1 MRLLDAA
8 GLLGESRQLAIELPQ
23 GRKLRLVEVLYRDN
37 TVAGQLMRCEEL
49 IEFDMDRQAVL
60 IPTAASSSITR
71 ADRAAEAR
79 FALTLAALGRTAAER
94 RCAS

>member
-37 TVAGQLMRCEEL
+37 TVAGQLM
-49 IEFDMDRQAVL
+49 
-60 IPTAASSSITR
+60 
-71 ADRAAEAR
+71 
-79 FALTLAALGRTAAER
+79 
-94 RCAS
+94 